1 MATDNTGD
9 WRDILDVALFEPNR
23 GKLRRRIEHARKTI
37 NTRLDALMKD
47 PSESERAVAERI
59 ALSDALTTLSELQ
72 RIVYARKP
80 GVSFSGRDGR
90 AAS

>member
-1 MATDNTGD
+1 MATNDTRD
-9 WRDILDVALFEPNR
+9 WRDIFDVALFEPSR

-37 NTRLDALMKD
+37 NTRLDVLMKD
-47 PSESERAVAERI
+47 QSESGRAVAERI

-72 RIVYARKP
+72 RMVYARKP
-80 GVSFSGRDGR
+80 GASFSGRDGR